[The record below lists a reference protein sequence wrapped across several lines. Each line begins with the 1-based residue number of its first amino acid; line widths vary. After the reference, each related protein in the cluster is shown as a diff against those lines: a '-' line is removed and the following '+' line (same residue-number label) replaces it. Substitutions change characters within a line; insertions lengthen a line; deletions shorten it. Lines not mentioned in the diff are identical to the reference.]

1 MTTGDAGSAPE
12 ADADSTRPS
21 YGTTEPAPRAS
32 GSSGAQRRLAA
43 RAAWRRWR
51 RSRPFWGGLLLV
63 LSGLELLAL
72 PLTGVLIHGAIKLVI
87 YIGIGG
93 VFGVLIGILLIAA
106 GIVLWVNPT
115 HRVFYGIAGIVLGI
129 ISFPASNLG
138 GFVLGMLLAI
148 IGGALAFAWV
158 PAEPDSVDAESAGQ
172 ADDDAPE
179 DRVDD
184 DAPAGRADDNAPEG
198 RDAGVEEPSGALD
211 LISGTRAENSGT
223 RAEWEGTATIA
234 EEAAPASDGVGPRLG
249 GAARHR
255 TLAVAAMP
263 ALLVAGMLGTGG
275 VAKAAST
282 PQSNEGCILGIL
294 CMPSPSPSASPTPT
308 PTTSASA
315 PSPTPTAS
323 SSSGP
328 GSPSPAPSAGQS
340 GTGTPTPT
348 PSTSASASPSP
359 SGTSTS
365 AAKSAAK
372 GKKAAPKDA
381 AAPSGVTASAAA
393 SVLTA
398 GSVTLTDF
406 QYLGNAN
413 VPVSGGASEEMME
426 FTASSADLS
435 GDVTV
440 SVTQGGLTTD
450 TSSPTLGF
458 NDGMTLYATKLCGNL
473 FGVLPICFTPST
485 VSAVLLSIANRVT
498 AAAPISMTDVTT
510 DQPLTTAG
518 TLQTG
523 SLTVGF

>member
-1 MTTGDAGSAPE
+1 MTTDDAGSAPE
-12 ADADSTRPS
+12 ADADSTRFS
-21 YGTTEPAPRAS
+21 SGTTEPAPA
-32 GSSGAQRRLAA
+32 GSTPPATDRRRGSQA

-72 PLTGVLIHGAIKLVI
+72 PLTGVLVKGQIKLVI

-158 PAEPDSVDAESAGQ
+158 PAEPDSVGAPPAGPAE
-172 ADDDAPE
+172 
-179 DRVDD
+179 D
-184 DAPAGRADDNAPEG
+184 DAPAGRDDRGA
-198 RDAGVEEPSGALD
+198 EPSAGLG
-211 LISGTRAENSGT
+211 LITEP

-234 EEAAPASDGVGPRLG
+234 EEAAPGSDDGGLRVGDATG
-249 GAARHR
+249 HR

-263 ALLVAGMLGTGG
+263 ALLVAGLLGTSG

-282 PQSNEGCILGIL
+282 PQSSGTCILGII
-294 CMPSPSPSASPTPT
+294 CPPSASPSPSATPTSSSAPTPT
-308 PTTSASA
+308 PSASTA
-315 PSPTPTAS
+315 PSAPASPSPTP
-323 SSSGP
+323 
-328 GSPSPAPSAGQS
+328 SAGRS
-340 GTGTPTPT
+340 GTAAPT

-365 AAKSAAK
+365 AAKSAGAK
-372 GKKAAPKDA
+372 GKKAAQKDA
-381 AAPSGVTASAAA
+381 AAPSAVTASAAS

-406 QYLGNAN
+406 QYQGNVSMPA
-413 VPVSGGASEEMME
+413 SGGTTEEMME

-450 TSSPTLGF
+450 TTSPTLAFG
-458 NDGMTLYATKLCGNL
+458 DGMTLYATKLCGKL
-473 FGVLPICFTPST
+473 LSFGPLCFTPST
-485 VSAVLLSIANRVT
+485 ASAVLLSITNLVT
-498 AAAPISMTDVTT
+498 AAAPITMTDVTT

-523 SLTVGF
+523 SLTLGF

>member
-1 MTTGDAGSAPE
+1 MTTDDAGSAPE
-12 ADADSTRPS
+12 ADADSTRFS
-21 YGTTEPAPRAS
+21 CGTTEPAPPAS
-32 GSSGAQRRLAA
+32 APPGAHRRQRRHAA

-158 PAEPDSVDAESAGQ
+158 PAEPDSVDA
-172 ADDDAPE
+172 
-179 DRVDD
+179 
-184 DAPAGRADDNAPEG
+184 APAGRADDDAAEDRADGKAPEG
-198 RDAGVEEPSGALD
+198 RDAGDEEPSAGLD

-234 EEAAPASDGVGPRLG
+234 EEAATASDGVGPRVSD
-249 GAARHR
+249 AAGHR

-263 ALLVAGMLGTGG
+263 ALLVAGLVGTGG

-282 PQSNEGCILGIL
+282 QPDGNCILGII
-294 CMPSPSPSASPTPT
+294 CMPSASPTPTPT

-323 SSSGP
+323 SSSSP
-328 GSPSPAPSAGQS
+328 GSPSPTPSAGQS
-340 GTGTPTPT
+340 GTGSLTAT
-348 PSTSASASPSP
+348 PSPSASASPSP

-372 GKKAAPKDA
+372 GKKAVPNDA
-381 AAPSGVTASAAA
+381 AAPSGVTASAAS

-398 GSVTLTDF
+398 GSATLTDF
-406 QYLGNAN
+406 QYQGNVS
-413 VPVSGGASEEMME
+413 VPASGGTTEEMME

-458 NDGMTLYATKLCGNL
+458 GGGMTLYATKLCGNL
-473 FGVLPICFTPST
+473 FGVIPICFTPST
-485 VSAVLLSIANRVT
+485 VSAVLLSIANKLT
-498 AAAPISMTDVTT
+498 AAAPISMTDVIT

>member
-1 MTTGDAGSAPE
+1 MTTDDAGSAPE
-12 ADADSTRPS
+12 ADADSARFSSGP
-21 YGTTEPAPRAS
+21 TEPAPAESAPPATGRRR
-32 GSSGAQRRLAA
+32 GSQA
-43 RAAWRRWR
+43 RATWRRWR

-72 PLTGVLIHGAIKLVI
+72 PLTGVLVKGQIKLVI

-93 VFGVLIGILLIAA
+93 VFGVLIGVLLIAA

-158 PAEPDSVDAESAGQ
+158 PAEPDSVDA
-172 ADDDAPE
+172 
-179 DRVDD
+179 
-184 DAPAGRADDNAPEG
+184 APAGRAGDDAPAD
-198 RDAGVEEPSGALD
+198 RDRPGGEPSPGLG
-211 LISGTRAENSGT
+211 LVTEP

-234 EEAAPASDGVGPRLG
+234 EEAASGSDGGGLRVGD
-249 GAARHR
+249 AAGRHR

-263 ALLVAGMLGTGG
+263 ALLVAGMLGTSGA
-275 VAKAAST
+275 AKAASAQ
-282 PQSNEGCILGIL
+282 PEGNCILGIICL
-294 CMPSPSPSASPTPT
+294 PSASPTPT
-308 PTTSASA
+308 PSASA
-315 PSPTPTAS
+315 PTPTPTAS
-323 SSSGP
+323 SSPSAP
-328 GSPSPAPSAGQS
+328 ASPSPTPAVGQS
-340 GTGTPTPT
+340 GTSAPSATPTPA
-348 PSTSASASPSP
+348 TSASASPSP
-359 SGTSTS
+359 SGTSATG
-365 AAKSAAK
+365 AAAK
-372 GKKAAPKDA
+372 GKKAVEKRA
-381 AAPSGVTASAAA
+381 AAPSGITASAAA

-406 QYLGNAN
+406 QYLGNVN
-413 VPVSGGASEEMME
+413 VPVAGGATEEMME

-450 TSSPTLGF
+450 TSSPSLGF
-458 NDGMTLYATKLCGNL
+458 GDGMTLYATKLCGNL

-485 VSAVLLSIANRVT
+485 VSAVLLSIANKLT
-498 AAAPISMTDVTT
+498 AAVPVTMTDVTT

-518 TLQTG
+518 SLATG
-523 SLTVGF
+523 SLTIGF